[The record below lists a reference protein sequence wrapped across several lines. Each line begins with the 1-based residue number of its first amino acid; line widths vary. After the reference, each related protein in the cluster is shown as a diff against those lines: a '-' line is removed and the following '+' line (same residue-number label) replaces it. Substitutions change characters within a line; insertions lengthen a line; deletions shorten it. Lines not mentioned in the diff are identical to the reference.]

1 MTLIP
6 KGAHLASATVPWHEL
21 FFLPRPENQGIF
33 WSASNKKY
41 QIPDVALVDFN
52 PDGRHCLFHSFSLPS
67 SILKVLNNMQKRK
80 ESEQQ
85 NHFFLPLFVENWL
98 MKLYLSENQSFAWH
112 STY

>member
-6 KGAHLASATVPWHEL
+6 KGAHLASATVPWYEL

-67 SILKVLNNMQKRK
+67 SILKVLNNMQKSK
-80 ESEQQ
+80 ETEQQ
-85 NHFFLPLFVENWL
+85 KPFFFLPLFVEN
-98 MKLYLSENQSFAWH
+98 
-112 STY
+112 